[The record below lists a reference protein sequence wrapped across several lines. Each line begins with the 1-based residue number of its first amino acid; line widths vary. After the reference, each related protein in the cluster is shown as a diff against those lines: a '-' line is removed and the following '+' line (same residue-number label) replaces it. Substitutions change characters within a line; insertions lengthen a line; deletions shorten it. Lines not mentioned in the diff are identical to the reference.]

1 MRFLAVGWCIA
12 LGGCGGGNATQT
24 MIDHPALAELD
35 GAYWCIIEQ
44 GDFSY
49 PPYTCT
55 IQNADH
61 RVVLAKLAGSQ
72 RFEGEIKPAGGGFSF
87 DGVFFCPWGECTQP
101 LHGTFEPS
109 EGGLVGTFRDSTIIV
124 RMTAVQLGAASH
136 DARLYGGASYGGATY
151 GGATYGGATYGGAS
165 YGGATYGGGSGT

>member
-1 MRFLAVGWCIA
+1 MRLLAVGWCIA
-12 LGGCGGGNATQT
+12 LGSCGGGNATQT
-24 MIDHPALAELD
+24 TIDHPALADLD

-44 GDFSY
+44 GDLSY
-49 PPYTCT
+49 PPYACT
-55 IQNADH
+55 IQNVDH

-72 RFEGEIKPAGGGFSF
+72 RFEGELKPAGGGFSF

-136 DARLYGGASYGGATY
+136 DARLYGGASYGGA
-151 GGATYGGATYGGAS
+151 S
-165 YGGATYGGGSGT
+165 YGGGSGA